1 MKHIRIQKIDFLQR
15 ERDNTFMN
23 ENNDMSEPHRAVVD
37 LQNED
42 LVLMKSTPETV
53 VVSEKS
59 NFFKV
64 AKEMFDSVKPAGVVD
79 FIVTKGIEGH
89 AKLLDTINRH
99 PIASSVISVPI
110 GVATALT
117 FAFLFR

>member
-42 LVLMKSTPETV
+42 LALMKSTPETV

-79 FIVTKGIEGH
+79 FIVTKGIEGY
-89 AKLLDTINRH
+89 AKFLDTIDRH
-99 PIASSVISVPI
+99 PIASSVISVPV
-110 GVATALT
+110 GVTTVFAS
-117 FAFLFR
+117 AFLFR

>member
-1 MKHIRIQKIDFLQR
+1 MTFYRERER

-23 ENNDMSEPHRAVVD
+23 ENNDMSELHKAVVN
-37 LQNED
+37 LQNEG
-42 LVLMKSTPETV
+42 LAPMKSTPETV

-99 PIASSVISVPI
+99 PIASSVISVPV
-110 GVATALT
+110 GVTTVFAS
-117 FAFLFR
+117 AFLFR